1 MYVKYCFS
9 AIVVYFVFIV
19 PSSVSN
25 MITLFKWFTLVVIF
39 AKKCNILC
47 ADFGL
52 LSQKWLVFYKIIN
65 NQYIFLILKKIIRFH
80 STINDKI
87 TLCALLKI
95 HTTFFSINIPTMHLI
110 FLFYKFLSRSEKNLK
125 NLLFSHFLYISTYL
139 CSINI
144 RTWSSAPIV
153 D

>member
-1 MYVKYCFS
+1 MKIKKKRILHMTFFNFIKKNLIWLMYVKYCFS

-25 MITLFKWFTLVVIF
+25 MITLFKWFTLVVIS

-95 HTTFFSINIPTMHLI
+95 HTTFFFNQYTYYAFNILI
-110 FLFYKFLSRSEKNLK
+110 L
-125 NLLFSHFLYISTYL
+125 
-139 CSINI
+139 
-144 RTWSSAPIV
+144 
-153 D
+153 